1 MRKGGEEQRAFRG
14 SELEL
19 LEEENVD
26 WERIWSRSVAG
37 DALPSSLGE
46 LRCVSTPH
54 ISASHGSSLS
64 FQTGRRAYDHNP
76 DGQRPSRLQSGIV
89 IVVYSCD

>member
-26 WERIWSRSVAG
+26 WERIWNRSVAG

-54 ISASHGSSLS
+54 ISASHGNSLS
-64 FQTGRRAYDHNP
+64 FQTGRRAYDHNS